1 MSFVEASVSVPQVVL
16 GSEGNYSWSKL
27 AGKPCRKQC
36 SLTFQLLPE
45 VCGKDVFEGVADGVR
60 PNFLLHRAEQFTPR
74 RSR

>member
-1 MSFVEASVSVPQVVL
+1 MSFVEAFVSVPQVVF
-16 GSEGNYSWSKL
+16 GCEGNCSWSKL

-36 SLTFQLLPE
+36 ALTFQHRLE
-45 VCGKDVFEGVADGVR
+45 VCAKGMSEGVADGAR